1 MGTVLEVRDLTKKYV
16 EGTAKSKVVDH
27 VSLDVDEGEFVII
40 MGASGSGKT
49 SILHLLA
56 GIDTCSEGSIKY
68 TLPDEVR
75 QPAGHVSRCAPG
87 YTLPDEVRPFCR
99 SRRHGQSGGNR
110 PADLARMNE
119 KEKTMFRRAH
129 IGLVFQQQCLIPD
142 LTVYENI
149 MLPLM
154 LDRSRKENASKEEKI
169 MNLCGRF
176 GLKEHVRKYPS
187 QLSGGQQQRTA
198 ILRSVVNH
206 PPLLLCDEPTG
217 SLNSAQTELVMDLLE
232 ELNKDGQTII
242 LVTHDIRVAAR
253 GKRVLYIEDGHVEGE
268 LDFTEHIPNGAG
280 MHPDSG
286 PDTAGTDA
294 VHTIE
299 GREEKLIHFLQERGW

>member
-16 EGTAKSKVVDH
+16 EGTAESKAVDH
-27 VSLDVDEGEFVII
+27 VSLGVEEGDFVII

-49 SILHLLA
+49 SILHLIA

-75 QPAGHVSRCAPG
+75 PSR
-87 YTLPDEVRPFCR
+87 R
-99 SRRHGQSGGNR
+99 SRRYRQSGGNR

-119 KEKTMFRRAH
+119 KEKTLFRRAN

-154 LDRSRKENASKEEKI
+154 LDRNRKENASNKI

-176 GLKEHVRKYPS
+176 GLKEHVGKYPS

-198 ILRSVVNH
+198 ILRSVANH

-242 LVTHDIRVAAR
+242 LVTHDIRVAVR

-268 LDFTEHIPNGAG
+268 LDFTEHVPNGAG

-286 PDTAGTDA
+286 PDTAGTEA
-294 VHTIE
+294 VCTIKE
-299 GREEKLIHFLQERGW
+299 REEKLIHFLQERGW

>member
-16 EGTAKSKVVDH
+16 EGTAESKVVDH

-49 SILHLLA
+49 SILHLIA

-75 QPAGHVSRCAPG
+75 RPAGHVFRCALG
-87 YTLPDEVRPFCR
+87 YTLPDEVRP
-99 SRRHGQSGGNR
+99 SRRSKRYGLSGGNR
-110 PADLARMNE
+110 PADFARMNE
-119 KEKTMFRRAH
+119 KEKTMFRRAN

-154 LDRSRKENASKEEKI
+154 LDRNRKENASNKI

-176 GLKEHVRKYPS
+176 GLKEHVGKYPS

-198 ILRSVVNH
+198 ILRSVANL

-232 ELNKDGQTII
+232 ELNKGGQTII

-268 LDFTEHIPNGAG
+268 LDFTEYIPNGAE
-280 MHPDSG
+280 MYPDSG

-294 VHTIE
+294 FHTIE
-299 GREEKLIHFLQERGW
+299 DREEKLIHFLQERGW

>member
-16 EGTAKSKVVDH
+16 EGTVESKVVDH

-49 SILHLLA
+49 SILHLIA

-68 TLPDEVR
+68 TLPDQAR
-75 QPAGHVSRCAPG
+75 
-87 YTLPDEVRPFCR
+87 
-99 SRRHGQSGGNR
+99 R
-110 PADLARMNE
+110 PADFARMNE
-119 KEKTMFRRAH
+119 KEKTMFRRAN

-154 LDRSRKENASKEEKI
+154 LDRNRKENAFKKDKI

-198 ILRSVVNH
+198 ILRSVANL

-232 ELNKDGQTII
+232 ELNKGGQTII

-268 LDFTEHIPNGAG
+268 LDFTEHIPNGAE

-294 VHTIE
+294 FHTIE
-299 GREEKLIHFLQERGW
+299 DREEKLIHFLQERGW

>member
-1 MGTVLEVRDLTKKYV
+1 MGTILEVRDLTKKYA
-16 EGTAKSKVVDH
+16 EGTAESKVIDH

-149 MLPLM
+149 MLPQIG
-154 LDRSRKENASKEEKI
+154 RASCRE
-169 MNLCGRF
+169 
-176 GLKEHVRKYPS
+176 
-187 QLSGGQQQRTA
+187 
-198 ILRSVVNH
+198 
-206 PPLLLCDEPTG
+206 
-217 SLNSAQTELVMDLLE
+217 
-232 ELNKDGQTII
+232 
-242 LVTHDIRVAAR
+242 RV
-253 GKRVLYIEDGHVEGE
+253 
-268 LDFTEHIPNGAG
+268 
-280 MHPDSG
+280 SC
-286 PDTAGTDA
+286 A
-294 VHTIE
+294 V
-299 GREEKLIHFLQERGW
+299 

>member
-16 EGTAKSKVVDH
+16 EGTAESKVVDH

-49 SILHLLA
+49 SILHLIA

-75 QPAGHVSRCAPG
+75 
-87 YTLPDEVRPFCR
+87 
-99 SRRHGQSGGNR
+99 R

-119 KEKTMFRRAH
+119 KEKTMFRRAN

-154 LDRSRKENASKEEKI
+154 LDRNRKENAFKKDKI

-198 ILRSVVNH
+198 ILRSVANL

-232 ELNKDGQTII
+232 ELNKSGQTII

-268 LDFTEHIPNGAG
+268 LDFTEYIPNGAE

-294 VHTIE
+294 FHTIE
-299 GREEKLIHFLQERGW
+299 DREEKLIHFLQERGW

>member
-16 EGTAKSKVVDH
+16 EGTAESKVVDH

-49 SILHLLA
+49 SIIHLIA
-56 GIDTCSEGSIKY
+56 GIDICSEGSIKY
-68 TLPDEVR
+68 TLSDEVR
-75 QPAGHVSRCAPG
+75 
-87 YTLPDEVRPFCR
+87 
-99 SRRHGQSGGNR
+99 R

-119 KEKTMFRRAH
+119 KEKTMFRRAN

-154 LDRSRKENASKEEKI
+154 LDRNRKENAFKKDKI

-198 ILRSVVNH
+198 ILRSVANL

-232 ELNKDGQTII
+232 ELNKGGQTII

-268 LDFTEHIPNGAG
+268 LDFTEHIPNGAE

-294 VHTIE
+294 FHTIE
-299 GREEKLIHFLQERGW
+299 DREEKLIHFLQERGW

>member
-1 MGTVLEVRDLTKKYV
+1 MGTVLEVRDLTKKYA
-16 EGTAKSKVVDH
+16 EGTAESKVIDH

-49 SILHLLA
+49 SILHLIA

-75 QPAGHVSRCAPG
+75 
-87 YTLPDEVRPFCR
+87 
-99 SRRHGQSGGNR
+99 R

-119 KEKTMFRRAH
+119 KEKTMFRRAN

-154 LDRSRKENASKEEKI
+154 LDRNRKENAFKKDKI

-198 ILRSVVNH
+198 ILRSVANL

-268 LDFTEHIPNGAG
+268 LDFTEHIPNGAE

-294 VHTIE
+294 FHTIE
-299 GREEKLIHFLQERGW
+299 DREEKLIHFLQERGW

>member
-16 EGTAKSKVVDH
+16 EGTVESKVVDH

-49 SILHLLA
+49 SILHLIA

-75 QPAGHVSRCAPG
+75 QPAGHVFRCALG
-87 YTLPDEVRPFCR
+87 YTLPDEVR
-99 SRRHGQSGGNR
+99 Q

-119 KEKTMFRRAH
+119 KEKTLFRRAN

-154 LDRSRKENASKEEKI
+154 LDRNRKENAFKKDKI

-198 ILRSVVNH
+198 ILRSVANL

-232 ELNKDGQTII
+232 ELNKSGQTII

-268 LDFTEHIPNGAG
+268 LDFTEHIPNGC
-280 MHPDSG
+280 
-286 PDTAGTDA
+286 
-294 VHTIE
+294 TIE

>member
-16 EGTAKSKVVDH
+16 EGTVESKVVDH

-49 SILHLLA
+49 SILHLIA

-75 QPAGHVSRCAPG
+75 QPAGHVFRCALG
-87 YTLPDEVRPFCR
+87 YTLPDEVR
-99 SRRHGQSGGNR
+99 Q

-119 KEKTMFRRAH
+119 KEKTLFRRAN

-154 LDRSRKENASKEEKI
+154 LDRNRKENAFKKDKI

-198 ILRSVVNH
+198 ILRSVANL

-232 ELNKDGQTII
+232 ELNKGGQTII

-268 LDFTEHIPNGAG
+268 LDFTEHIPNGAE
-280 MHPDSG
+280 MHPGSV
-286 PDTAGTDA
+286 PDTAGTEPGC
-294 VHTIE
+294 TIE

>member
-1 MGTVLEVRDLTKKYV
+1 MGTVLEVRELTKKYV
-16 EGTAKSKVVDH
+16 EGTAESKAVDH
-27 VSLDVDEGEFVII
+27 VSLDVEEGDFVII

-49 SILHLLA
+49 SILHVLA

-75 QPAGHVSRCAPG
+75 
-87 YTLPDEVRPFCR
+87 PFR
-99 SRRHGQSGGNR
+99 SSRRYRQSGGNR

-119 KEKTMFRRAH
+119 KEKTLFRRAN

-154 LDRSRKENASKEEKI
+154 LDRSRKENASREDKI

-176 GLKEHVRKYPS
+176 GLKEHVGKYPS

-198 ILRSVVNH
+198 ILRSVANH

-242 LVTHDIRVAAR
+242 LVTHDIRVAVR

-268 LDFTEHIPNGAG
+268 LDFTEHVPNGAG
-280 MHPDSG
+280 LHPDSC
-286 PDTAGTDA
+286 PDTAGTEA
-294 VHTIE
+294 VCTIKE
-299 GREEKLIHFLQERGW
+299 REEKLIHFLQERGW

>member
-16 EGTAKSKVVDH
+16 EGTAESKVVDH

-49 SILHLLA
+49 SILHLIA

-75 QPAGHVSRCAPG
+75 
-87 YTLPDEVRPFCR
+87 
-99 SRRHGQSGGNR
+99 R

-119 KEKTMFRRAH
+119 KEKTMFRRAN

-154 LDRSRKENASKEEKI
+154 LDRNRKENAFKKDKI

-198 ILRSVVNH
+198 ILRSVANL

-232 ELNKDGQTII
+232 ELNKSGQTII

-268 LDFTEHIPNGAG
+268 LDFTEHIPNGAE

-294 VHTIE
+294 FHTIE
-299 GREEKLIHFLQERGW
+299 DREEKLIHFLQERGW

>member
-16 EGTAKSKVVDH
+16 EGTAESKVVDH

-49 SILHLLA
+49 SILHLIA

-75 QPAGHVSRCAPG
+75 
-87 YTLPDEVRPFCR
+87 
-99 SRRHGQSGGNR
+99 R
-110 PADLARMNE
+110 PADLACMNE
-119 KEKTMFRRAH
+119 KEKTLFRRAN

-154 LDRSRKENASKEEKI
+154 LDRNRKENASNKI

-176 GLKEHVRKYPS
+176 GLKEHVGKYPS

-198 ILRSVVNH
+198 ILRSVANH

-242 LVTHDIRVAAR
+242 LVTHDIRVAVR

-268 LDFTEHIPNGAG
+268 LDFTEHVPNGAG
-280 MHPDSG
+280 MHPGSV
-286 PDTAGTDA
+286 PDTAGTEA
-294 VHTIE
+294 VCTIKD
-299 GREEKLIHFLQERGW
+299 REEKLIHFLQERGW

>member
-1 MGTVLEVRDLTKKYV
+1 
-16 EGTAKSKVVDH
+16 
-27 VSLDVDEGEFVII
+27 
-40 MGASGSGKT
+40 
-49 SILHLLA
+49 
-56 GIDTCSEGSIKY
+56 
-68 TLPDEVR
+68 
-75 QPAGHVSRCAPG
+75 
-87 YTLPDEVRPFCR
+87 
-99 SRRHGQSGGNR
+99 
-110 PADLARMNE
+110 MNE
-119 KEKTMFRRAH
+119 KEKTMFRRAN

-154 LDRSRKENASKEEKI
+154 LDRNRKENAFKKDKI

-198 ILRSVVNH
+198 ILRSVANL

-232 ELNKDGQTII
+232 ELNKSGQTII

-268 LDFTEHIPNGAG
+268 LDFTEYIPNGAE

-294 VHTIE
+294 FHTIE

>member
-16 EGTAKSKVVDH
+16 EGTAESKVVDH

-49 SILHLLA
+49 SILHLIA

-75 QPAGHVSRCAPG
+75 
-87 YTLPDEVRPFCR
+87 
-99 SRRHGQSGGNR
+99 R

-119 KEKTMFRRAH
+119 KEKTMFRRAN

-154 LDRSRKENASKEEKI
+154 LDRNRKENASNKI

-176 GLKEHVRKYPS
+176 GLKEHVGKYPS

-198 ILRSVVNH
+198 ILRSVANH

-242 LVTHDIRVAAR
+242 LVTHDIRVAVR

-268 LDFTEHIPNGAG
+268 LDFTEHVPNGAG
-280 MHPDSG
+280 MHPGSV
-286 PDTAGTDA
+286 PDTAGTEA
-294 VHTIE
+294 VCTIKD
-299 GREEKLIHFLQERGW
+299 REEKLIHFLQERGW

>member
-1 MGTVLEVRDLTKKYV
+1 MGTVLEVRELTKKYV
-16 EGTAKSKVVDH
+16 EGTSESKAVDH
-27 VSLDVDEGEFVII
+27 VSLDVEEGDFVII

-49 SILHLLA
+49 SILHLIA
-56 GIDTCSEGSIKY
+56 GIDTCSDGSIKY

-75 QPAGHVSRCAPG
+75 PLR
-87 YTLPDEVRPFCR
+87 R
-99 SRRHGQSGGNR
+99 SRRHRQSGGNR
-110 PADLARMNE
+110 PADLAHMNE
-119 KEKTMFRRAH
+119 KEKTLFRREN

-154 LDRSRKENASKEEKI
+154 LDRNRKENASNKI

-176 GLKEHVRKYPS
+176 GLKEHVGKYPS

-198 ILRSVVNH
+198 ILRSVANH

-242 LVTHDIRVAAR
+242 LVTHDIRVAVR

-268 LDFTEHIPNGAG
+268 LDFTEHVPNGAG
-280 MHPDSG
+280 MHSDSG
-286 PDTAGTDA
+286 PDTAGTEA
-294 VHTIE
+294 VCTIKD
-299 GREEKLIHFLQERGW
+299 REEKLIHFLQERGW

>member
-1 MGTVLEVRDLTKKYV
+1 MGTVLEVRELTKKYV
-16 EGTAKSKVVDH
+16 EGTAESKAVDH
-27 VSLDVDEGEFVII
+27 VSLDVEEGDFVII

-75 QPAGHVSRCAPG
+75 
-87 YTLPDEVRPFCR
+87 PFR
-99 SRRHGQSGGNR
+99 SSRRYRQSGGNR

-119 KEKTMFRRAH
+119 KEKTLFRRAN

-154 LDRSRKENASKEEKI
+154 LDRSRKENASREDKI

-176 GLKEHVRKYPS
+176 GLKEHVGKYPS

-198 ILRSVVNH
+198 ILRSVANH

-242 LVTHDIRVAAR
+242 LVTHDIRVAVR

-268 LDFTEHIPNGAG
+268 LDFTEHVPNGAG
-280 MHPDSG
+280 LHPDSC
-286 PDTAGTDA
+286 PDTAGTEA
-294 VHTIE
+294 VCTIKE
-299 GREEKLIHFLQERGW
+299 REEKLIHFLQERGW

>member
-1 MGTVLEVRDLTKKYV
+1 MGTVLEIRELTKKYV
-16 EGTAKSKVVDH
+16 EGTSESKAVDH
-27 VSLDVDEGEFVII
+27 VSLDVEEGDFVII

-49 SILHLLA
+49 SILHLIA

-75 QPAGHVSRCAPG
+75 
-87 YTLPDEVRPFCR
+87 PFR
-99 SRRHGQSGGNR
+99 RGRRHRQSGGNR
-110 PADLARMNE
+110 PADLAHMNE
-119 KEKTMFRRAH
+119 KEKTLFRRAH

-154 LDRSRKENASKEEKI
+154 LDRNRKENASREDKI

-176 GLKEHVRKYPS
+176 GLKEHVGKYPS

-198 ILRSVVNH
+198 ILRSVANH

-242 LVTHDIRVAAR
+242 LVTHDIRVAVR

-268 LDFTEHIPNGAG
+268 LDFTEHVPNGAG

-286 PDTAGTDA
+286 PDTAGTEA
-294 VHTIE
+294 VCAIKD
-299 GREEKLIHFLQERGW
+299 REEKLIHFLQERGW

>member
-1 MGTVLEVRDLTKKYV
+1 MGTVLEVRELTKKYV
-16 EGTAKSKVVDH
+16 EGTSESKAVDH
-27 VSLDVDEGEFVII
+27 VSLDVEEGDFVII

-49 SILHLLA
+49 SILHLIA

-75 QPAGHVSRCAPG
+75 PSR
-87 YTLPDEVRPFCR
+87 R
-99 SRRHGQSGGNR
+99 SRRHRQSGGNR

-119 KEKTMFRRAH
+119 KEKTLFRRAN

-154 LDRSRKENASKEEKI
+154 LDRSRKENASREDKI

-198 ILRSVVNH
+198 ILRSVANH

-242 LVTHDIRVAAR
+242 LVTHDIRVAVR

-268 LDFTEHIPNGAG
+268 LDFTEHVPNRAG

-286 PDTAGTDA
+286 PDTAGTEA
-294 VHTIE
+294 VCTIKD
-299 GREEKLIHFLQERGW
+299 REEKLIHFLQERGW

>member
-16 EGTAKSKVVDH
+16 EGTVESKVVDH

-49 SILHLLA
+49 SILHLIA

-75 QPAGHVSRCAPG
+75 QPAGHVFRCALG
-87 YTLPDEVRPFCR
+87 YTLPDEVR
-99 SRRHGQSGGNR
+99 Q

-119 KEKTMFRRAH
+119 KEKTLFRRAN

-154 LDRSRKENASKEEKI
+154 LDRNRKENAFKKDKI

-198 ILRSVVNH
+198 ILRSVANL

-232 ELNKDGQTII
+232 ELNKGGQTII

-268 LDFTEHIPNGAG
+268 LDFTEHIPNGC
-280 MHPDSG
+280 
-286 PDTAGTDA
+286 
-294 VHTIE
+294 TIE

>member
-1 MGTVLEVRDLTKKYV
+1 
-16 EGTAKSKVVDH
+16 
-27 VSLDVDEGEFVII
+27 
-40 MGASGSGKT
+40 
-49 SILHLLA
+49 
-56 GIDTCSEGSIKY
+56 
-68 TLPDEVR
+68 
-75 QPAGHVSRCAPG
+75 
-87 YTLPDEVRPFCR
+87 
-99 SRRHGQSGGNR
+99 
-110 PADLARMNE
+110 MNE
-119 KEKTMFRRAH
+119 KEKTLFRRAN

-154 LDRSRKENASKEEKI
+154 LDRNRKENAFKKDKI

-176 GLKEHVRKYPS
+176 GLKEHVGKYPS

-198 ILRSVVNH
+198 ILRSVANH

-242 LVTHDIRVAAR
+242 LVTHDIRVAVR

-268 LDFTEHIPNGAG
+268 LDFTEHVPNGAG
-280 MHPDSG
+280 MHPGSV
-286 PDTAGTDA
+286 PDTAGTEA
-294 VHTIE
+294 VCTIKD
-299 GREEKLIHFLQERGW
+299 REEKLIHFLQERGW

>member
-1 MGTVLEVRDLTKKYV
+1 MGTVLEVRELTKKYV
-16 EGTAKSKVVDH
+16 EGTSESKAVDH
-27 VSLDVDEGEFVII
+27 VSLDVEEGDFVII

-49 SILHLLA
+49 SILHLIA

-75 QPAGHVSRCAPG
+75 QPAGHVFRCALG
-87 YTLPDEVRPFCR
+87 YTLPDEVRPF
-99 SRRHGQSGGNR
+99 RRGRRYRQSGGNR

-119 KEKTMFRRAH
+119 KEKTLFRRAN

-154 LDRSRKENASKEEKI
+154 LDRNRKENASNKI

-176 GLKEHVRKYPS
+176 GLKEHVGKYPS

-198 ILRSVVNH
+198 ILRSVANH

-242 LVTHDIRVAAR
+242 LVTHDIRVAVR

-268 LDFTEHIPNGAG
+268 LDFAEHVPNGAG
-280 MHPDSG
+280 MHPGSV
-286 PDTAGTDA
+286 PDTAGTEA
-294 VHTIE
+294 VCTIKD
-299 GREEKLIHFLQERGW
+299 REEKLIHFLQERGW

>member
-1 MGTVLEVRDLTKKYV
+1 MGTILEVRDLTKKYA
-16 EGTAKSKVVDH
+16 EGTAESKVIDH

-49 SILHLLA
+49 SILHLIA

-75 QPAGHVSRCAPG
+75 
-87 YTLPDEVRPFCR
+87 
-99 SRRHGQSGGNR
+99 R

-119 KEKTMFRRAH
+119 KEKTMFRRAN

>member
-1 MGTVLEVRDLTKKYV
+1 MGTVLEVRDLTKKYA
-16 EGTAKSKVVDH
+16 EGTAESKAVDH
-27 VSLDVDEGEFVII
+27 VSLDVEEGDFVII

-75 QPAGHVSRCAPG
+75 
-87 YTLPDEVRPFCR
+87 PFR
-99 SRRHGQSGGNR
+99 SSRRHRQSGGNR

-119 KEKTMFRRAH
+119 KEKTLFRRAH

-154 LDRSRKENASKEEKI
+154 LDRSRKENASREDKI
-169 MNLCGRF
+169 MNLCGKF
-176 GLKEHVRKYPS
+176 GLKEHVGKYPS

-198 ILRSVVNH
+198 ILRSVANH

-242 LVTHDIRVAAR
+242 LVTHDIRVAVR

-268 LDFTEHIPNGAG
+268 LDFTEHVPNRAG

-286 PDTAGTDA
+286 PDTAGTEA
-294 VHTIE
+294 VCTIKD
-299 GREEKLIHFLQERGW
+299 REEKLIHFLQERGW